1 MKILDSL
8 IRFGNGFSTLTT
20 VGKYAV
26 VGVVVFLISYTL
38 GKSNSNDEFTEFR
51 AEYEEYQK
59 TAENAVKYSDSLKTK
74 VTELIN
80 ENGKKDSTIKTLTI
94 SISFRNKERA
104 QLRNSLASLENRMES
119 PELLADTAELLA
131 VKDSAISNLK
141 QQVSTADSVIGQQES
156 VVKLQDEKI
165 VNLNTALVL
174 SEMRAD
180 SLTKIINALPATPKN
195 PNKFLFGLL
204 PKPSRTVIA
213 VVSFAGGALV
223 ASQLRR

>member
-8 IRFGNGFSTLTT
+8 IRFGNGFSALTT
-20 VGKYAV
+20 IGKYAV

-51 AEYEEYQK
+51 AQYEEYQK

-74 VTELIN
+74 VTELVN

-195 PNKFLFGLL
+195 PNKFFFGLL
-204 PKPSRTVIA
+204 PKPSRTMIA